1 MERERHR
8 KSADRYGKEP
18 KKQAS
23 SGQRACL
30 FSLLSD
36 TPFSPLEKI
45 LGQGALKIAF
55 QPIFNVKQKRI
66 IGLEALAR
74 PDALSVVSA
83 FAIAQD
89 TSCLLELDRHC
100 REQALASYAGLRFA
114 PAPAPKPL
122 LFLNFEAS
130 VVDRDVEGSGMLLQA
145 TRSAGVDP
153 QDVVIEINESLVRKG
168 QALSRFVEQHRSHGF
183 LIALDD
189 LGAGHSNLARIA
201 QLQPHI
207 LKLDRS
213 LISGLNRNFMQQQT
227 VKALARLGKGIGA
240 LVLAEGVETLDEVDC
255 CTALG
260 IELFQGYVFSKPLPA
275 ERLTIGG
282 DDPRLLAACGRLRQ
296 QAVSN
301 LEQRHLF
308 VQRLKALAEWSKRA
322 LRSCSTQE
330 FAAVLASIIEREADL
345 EAVYLLDG
353 LGQQIGATHLGASHE
368 ARTNRLFA
376 PSGDGTD
383 HSYKDYFYSLVD
395 TGLSQFTT
403 DRYLSLAT
411 GNLCRTV
418 TMTILH
424 RNGCTYVL
432 CLDITE
438 RT

>member
-1 MERERHR
+1 M
-8 KSADRYGKEP
+8 
-18 KKQAS
+18 
-23 SGQRACL
+23 
-30 FSLLSD
+30 SD
-36 TPFSPLEKI
+36 TPFSPLENI

-74 PDALSVVSA
+74 PGSRSVGSA

-114 PAPAPKPL
+114 PAPTPKPL

-130 VVDRDVEGSGMLLQA
+130 VIDGDVEGSGVLLQA
-145 TRSAGVDP
+145 THSVGVDP
-153 QDVVIEINESLVRKG
+153 QDVVIEINESLVRND
-168 QALSRFVEQHRSHGF
+168 QALSRFVDRHRSHGF

-213 LISGLNRNFMQQQT
+213 LISGLDRNFVQQQT

-240 LVLAEGVETLDEVDC
+240 LVLAEGVETLDEVDS

-275 ERLTIGG
+275 ELLTIGG

-301 LEQRHLF
+301 LQQRHLF
-308 VQRLKALAEWSKRA
+308 GQRLKALAEWSKRA
-322 LRSCSTQE
+322 LRSHSAHE
-330 FAAVLASIIEREADL
+330 FSAVLASIIEREADL

-353 LGQQIGATHLGASHE
+353 QGQQIGATHLGARHLG
-368 ARTNRLFA
+368 ARQQARANRLFA
-376 PSGDGTD
+376 PTGDGTD
-383 HSYKDYFYSLVD
+383 HSSKDYFYSLVD

-403 DRYLSLAT
+403 DSYISMAT
-411 GNLCRTV
+411 GNLCRTL
-418 TMTILH
+418 TMTVPH
-424 RNGCTYVL
+424 CNGCTYVL

-438 RT
+438 HP